1 MGVLFKP
8 SIFLLDQSSKIT
20 NPIDDQDVVVR
31 DDQTR
36 QLMLPSTQKKFSY
49 EVDFLGL
56 EKFCLDSEILREYI
70 FAKIGF
76 KIFGTIYLIHILVT
90 MLYSKYLFIWSGRVQ
105 WITRERVFL
114 EVEGIDMGKFLQ
126 YY

>member
-8 SIFLLDQSSKIT
+8 IIFLLDQSSKIT
-20 NPIDDQDVVVR
+20 NPIDGQDVIVR

-70 FAKIGF
+70 FAKIEF
-76 KIFGTIYLIHILVT
+76 KIFGTIYLIQILVT
-90 MLYSKYLFIWSGRVQ
+90 MLYSKYLFIWSGRVR
-105 WITRERVFL
+105 WITRERVF
-114 EVEGIDMGKFLQ
+114 
-126 YY
+126 